1 MAPRLPR
8 MYWGEIIYATPGSGK
23 TYVAGKYDGVWD
35 ADDLIVEAI
44 KEVSY
49 FDCSPFGNSDS
60 RKIIFA
66 YFRYIQF
73 NRRYMN
79 KVYECALDKMREICA
94 ENNVVLLGTRDL
106 MDSADRVFIQENPSI
121 VRDGFNSN
129 TEESVVNGLPNYVNI
144 HYIDEYL
151 DNSLQRICSQN

>member
-1 MAPRLPR
+1 
-8 MYWGEIIYATPGSGK
+8 
-23 TYVAGKYDGVWD
+23 
-35 ADDLIVEAI
+35 
-44 KEVSY
+44 
-49 FDCSPFGNSDS
+49 
-60 RKIIFA
+60 
-66 YFRYIQF
+66 
-73 NRRYMN
+73 MN